1 MANFSVSGEEL
12 MRAAVAVR
20 LVMALMMLTLFAG
33 VSLTHGTHTA
43 DAQNDPLS
51 VIEAAL
57 EVANAGDV
65 DGFMALYADDGVF
78 MDDACFALFGP
89 DGCVGIGQIRAVMEV
104 FIPDDFSWTT
114 VLDVSGNTVTGRAEG
129 SWGALAALGVE
140 RVLFNTRWEVTNG
153 KISFAR
159 MEIDF
164 SDADSV
170 KWREALYAALGAQ
183 LPNDPFSV
191 IDAATFTVNAGD
203 TDGFVAFWSDDG
215 VFEMDACYAV
225 FGPAGCVGLD
235 AIGAVSAMFIED
247 SLVWTWTQALQVS
260 GNTVS
265 GPAEFRVGAFAALG
279 IERVLVDATWDVV
292 GGKITR
298 AHFDVVMSDPDSV
311 KWRNAVY
318 ASVGVQPPST
328 GNAGLAASE
337 GGSGSLL
344 WLVLAVGAAVT
355 LTLSGRLLVG
365 RHARA

>member
-1 MANFSVSGEEL
+1 ME
-12 MRAAVAVR
+12 
-20 LVMALMMLTLFAG
+20 
-33 VSLTHGTHTA
+33 
-43 DAQNDPLS
+43 
-51 VIEAAL
+51 I
-57 EVANAGDV
+57 
-65 DGFMALYADDGVF
+65 
-78 MDDACFALFGP
+78 DACYAVFGP
-89 DGCVGIGQIRAVMEV
+89 AGCVGKEAIRAVV
-104 FIPDDFSWTT
+104 TAFIEDSLVWTWT
-114 VLDVSGNTVTGRAEG
+114 QELQVSGNTVSGPAEMRV
-129 SWGALAALGVE
+129 GALAELGIE
-140 RVLFNTRWEVTNG
+140 RVLFDTTWDVVDG
-153 KISFAR
+153 KITRGHF
-159 MEIDF
+159 DTDL

-170 KWREALYAALGAQ
+170 KWRRAVYASMGASPPDDAL
-183 LPNDPFSV
+183 SV
-191 IDAATFTVNAGD
+191 MEQGLVVVNAGD
-203 TDGFVAFWSDDG
+203 VDGWMAFWSDDG
-215 VFEMDACYAV
+215 VFENDPCYAV